1 MMSRINL
8 LLGGLLVIVVAFS
21 AWVRIDFTVPNIE
34 ILPDMKYTAAW
45 QSFSPNPLFKDGKTL
60 QAPVRGTIARG
71 EHPLP
76 FNSSKED
83 ALRAGEELQNPWK
96 NPAPKPQSPSESA
109 RKPSTPPAKSD
120 EAPKPEASPVPAV
133 SGPSPMEQ
141 SIVRGNRL
149 FRIYCVA
156 CHGGTGLGDGL
167 VAQRGFPPPPS
178 LVTGKSLQMKD
189 GQLFHILTYGQ
200 GAMAPFAGQI
210 SQEQRWDLVSFVR
223 DLQKKNAPTAPGTTP
238 GTTP

>member
-45 QSFSPNPLFKDGKTL
+45 LSYSPNPLFKDGKTL
-60 QAPVRGTIARG
+60 QVPVLSTIARG
-71 EHPLP
+71 EHPLHFTP
-76 FNSSKED
+76 SKED

-96 NPAPKPQSPSESA
+96 SPAPKPPISSEI
-109 RKPSTPPAKSD
+109 PAKKQSD
-120 EAPKPEASPVPAV
+120 QPAKPLEEPKPGSNQVPPDL
-133 SGPSPMEQ
+133 SPSPMEQ
-141 SIVRGNRL
+141 SIARGGRL

-156 CHGGTGLGDGL
+156 CHGGSGLGDGL

-178 LVTGKSLQMKD
+178 LMTGKSLQMKD
-189 GQLFHILTYGQ
+189 GQVFHILTYGQ
-200 GAMAPFAGQI
+200 GVMAPFAGQI
-210 SQEQRWDLVSFVR
+210 SQEQRWDLVSFIR
-223 DLQKKNAPTAPGTTP
+223 DLQKKNASATP
-238 GTTP
+238 GATP